1 MYLLFYILENILS
14 LVILFTIIACFVT
27 TNSKLKDLEDVRKNL
42 QGLPKALKSI
52 EEIREKVDI
61 LIERVDVLSG
71 KVNALSDKVVACR
84 HKGIYR
90 NDSPVSS
97 SEYGKSLP
105 KK

>member
-90 NDSPVSS
+90 NDSPVSL
-97 SEYGKSLP
+97 SEYGKSLS

>member
-42 QGLPKALKSI
+42 QGLPKAFKSI
-52 EEIREKVDI
+52 EEIREKVDL
-61 LIERVDVLSG
+61 LIGRVDV
-71 KVNALSDKVVACR
+71 LSDKVVACR

>member
-1 MYLLFYILENILS
+1 MYLLFCILENILS

-61 LIERVDVLSG
+61 LIGRVDVLSG
-71 KVNALSDKVVACR
+71 KVVACR

-90 NDSPVSS
+90 NDSPVSL
-97 SEYGKSLP
+97 SEYGKSLS